1 MHYISYKICEKVFIN
16 SIIHIS
22 KTTSRKVQKSK
33 VVFIKNFKNL
43 KQSMET
49 DENKI
54 KKYAYQDFLR
64 ADAPKKKE
72 PFLMGEK
79 IIEKKT

>member
-1 MHYISYKICEKVFIN
+1 MN
-16 SIIHIS
+16 SIIHTS
-22 KTTSRKVQKSK
+22 KNTSRKVQKSK
-33 VVFIKNFKNL
+33 VVFIKKIKNL
-43 KQSMET
+43 KQSMGT

-79 IIEKKT
+79 IIEKKDVNDHESINR